1 MIRTLNII
9 QGVFEMKAILDF
21 IVDVLS
27 QPAILV
33 ALIAFIGLVVQKK
46 PASVITSGTIKT
58 ILGFLILSA
67 GAGVVVQSLEP
78 FGKIFQ
84 HAFGVQG
91 VVPNN
96 EAIISIALKKY
107 GTTAALI
114 MVFGMLVNILIAR
127 FTNLKY
133 IFLTGHHTFYMAAF
147 LAILLTVGQIKG
159 TWTIIFGSII
169 LGLIMAVFPAL
180 AQPTMRKITG
190 NDQVALGHFGTVS
203 YWAAGEIGKC
213 FRGKSK
219 STEEIKFPKGLSFL
233 RESTISISLTM
244 IALYLI
250 ASLCAGVGYVHDK
263 VSDGQ
268 NFLVFSLIQG
278 VTFAASV
285 FIILTG
291 VRLIL
296 AEIVPAF
303 KGISEKLVPHSKPA
317 LDCPIVFPYAQN
329 AVLIGFFVSF
339 LTGVLGM
346 FVMFLIGGVVILPG
360 VVPHFF
366 LGATSGVFGNARG
379 GVKGA
384 VAGSMV
390 NGILI
395 TFLPL
400 LFLPFLGDLGL
411 ASTTFS
417 DTDFLVV
424 GIVFGN
430 IVKYLGVI
438 GLTIA
443 IIAIGAI
450 AMFFQKR
457 KSVHE

>member
-1 MIRTLNII
+1 MQT
-9 QGVFEMKAILDF
+9 ILDL

-46 PASVITSGTIKT
+46 PVSVVTSGTIKT
-58 ILGFLILSA
+58 ILGFLVLSA

-96 EAIISIALKKY
+96 EAIISIALEKY

-127 FTNLKY
+127 VSNLKF

-147 LAILLTVGQIKG
+147 LAIILTVGHIKG
-159 TWTIIFGSII
+159 VLTVILGALI

-203 YWAAGEIGKC
+203 YWAAGEVGKL
-213 FRGKSK
+213 FKGHSK
-219 STEEIKFPKGLSFL
+219 STEEINFPKGLSFL

-244 IALYLI
+244 ILLYLI
-250 ASLCAGVGYVHDK
+250 ASLFAGVGYVHDEISK
-263 VSDGQ
+263 DQ
-268 NFLVFSLIQG
+268 NFIVFSLIQG
-278 VTFAASV
+278 VTFAAGV

-366 LGATSGVFGNARG
+366 LGATSDVFGNARG
-379 GVKGA
+379 GIKGA
-384 VAGSMV
+384 VAGSAL
-390 NGILI
+390 NGLLI

-430 IVKYLGVI
+430 IVKYLGIVGLVI
-438 GLTIA
+438 GIIIVAAVA
-443 IIAIGAI
+443 IVL
-450 AMFFQKR
+450 QKR
-457 KSVHE
+457 GRTVSEATKS

>member
-1 MIRTLNII
+1 MQT
-9 QGVFEMKAILDF
+9 ILDL

-46 PASVITSGTIKT
+46 PVSVVTSGTIKT
-58 ILGFLILSA
+58 ILGFLVLSA

-96 EAIISIALKKY
+96 EAIISIALEKY

-127 FTNLKY
+127 VSNLKF

-147 LAILLTVGQIKG
+147 LAIILTVGHIKG
-159 TWTIIFGSII
+159 VLTVILGALI

-203 YWAAGEIGKC
+203 YWAAGEVGKL
-213 FRGKSK
+213 FKGHSK
-219 STEEIKFPKGLSFL
+219 STEEINFPKGLSFL

-244 IALYLI
+244 ILLYLI
-250 ASLCAGVGYVHDK
+250 ASLFAGVGYVHDEISK
-263 VSDGQ
+263 DQ
-268 NFLVFSLIQG
+268 NFIVFSLIQG
-278 VTFAASV
+278 VTFAAGV

-346 FVMFLIGGVVILPG
+346 FVMFLIGGVVILPS

-379 GVKGA
+379 GIKGA
-384 VAGSMV
+384 VAGSAL
-390 NGILI
+390 NGLLI

-430 IVKYLGVI
+430 IVKYLGIVGLVI
-438 GLTIA
+438 GIIIVAAVA
-443 IIAIGAI
+443 IVL
-450 AMFFQKR
+450 QKR
-457 KSVHE
+457 GRTVSEATKS

>member
-1 MIRTLNII
+1 
-9 QGVFEMKAILDF
+9 MKPILDF

-33 ALIAFIGLVVQKK
+33 ALIALIGLIVQKK
-46 PASVITSGTIKT
+46 SAADVTSGTIKT
-58 ILGFLILSA
+58 ILGFLVLSA
-67 GAGVVVQSLEP
+67 GANVVTQSLEP

-96 EAIISIALKKY
+96 EAIISIALEKY

-114 MVFGMLVNILIAR
+114 MVFGMIVNIIIAR
-127 FTNLKY
+127 VTNLKY

-147 LAILLTVGQIKG
+147 LAILLSVGHITGTMTV
-159 TWTIIFGSII
+159 IIGSVI
-169 LGLIMAVFPAL
+169 LGLIMAILPAL

-190 NDQVALGHFGTVS
+190 NDQVALGHFGTIS
-203 YWAAGEIGKC
+203 YWTAGQIGKL
-213 FRGKSK
+213 FKGKSK
-219 STEEIKFPKGLSFL
+219 STEEINFPKGLSFL

-244 IALYLI
+244 IILYVV
-250 ASLCAGVGYVHDK
+250 ASLFATPDYVH
-263 VSDGQ
+263 SEISNGQ
-268 NFLVFSLIQG
+268 NFIVFSLIQG
-278 VTFAASV
+278 VTFAAGV

-303 KGISEKLVPHSKPA
+303 KGISEKLVPNTKPA

-339 LTGVLGM
+339 IVGVLGM
-346 FVMFLIGGVVILPG
+346 FVLFLFGGVVILPG
-360 VVPHFF
+360 VVAHFF
-366 LGATSGVFGNARG
+366 LGATAGVFGNARG
-379 GVKGA
+379 GIRGA
-384 VAGSMV
+384 VAGAAL
-390 NGILI
+390 NGLLI

-400 LFLPFLGDLGL
+400 IFLPFLGDLGG
-411 ASTTFS
+411 AATTFS

-424 GIVFGN
+424 GIIFGN
-430 IVKYLGVI
+430 IAKYLGLI
-438 GLTIA
+438 GIIVLILLIA
-443 IIAIGAI
+443 GISIL
-450 AMFFQKR
+450 FQKR
-457 KSVHE
+457 VNQHVNNK

>member
-1 MIRTLNII
+1 M
-9 QGVFEMKAILDF
+9 QAILNF
-21 IVDVLS
+21 IVDILS

-33 ALIAFIGLVVQKK
+33 ALIAFIGLIVQKK
-46 PASVITSGTIKT
+46 PAATITSGTIKT

-67 GAGVVVQSLEP
+67 GADVVVRSLEP

-91 VVPNN
+91 IVPNN
-96 EAIISIALKKY
+96 EAIVSLALKDF

-114 MVFGMLVNILIAR
+114 MVCGMIVNILIAR

-147 LAILLTVGQIKG
+147 LAIILTVSHIKG
-159 TWTIIFGSII
+159 WLTIVIGALV
-169 LGLIMAVFPAL
+169 LGLI
-180 AQPTMRKITG
+180 
-190 NDQVALGHFGTVS
+190 S
-203 YWAAGEIGKC
+203 YFAAGAVGQLFK
-213 FRGKSK
+213 GKSK

-233 RESTISISLTM
+233 RESTISISITM
-244 IALYLI
+244 ALLYFIACLF
-250 ASLCAGVGYVHDK
+250 AGVSYVHESI
-263 VSDGQ
+263 SDGQ
-268 NFLVFSLIQG
+268 NFIVFSLIQG
-278 VTFAASV
+278 VTFAAGV

-303 KGISEKLVPHSKPA
+303 KGISEKLVPNSKPA

-339 LTGVLGM
+339 ITGVIGM
-346 FVMFLIGGVVILPG
+346 FILFLFGGVVILPG
-360 VVPHFF
+360 VVAHFF
-366 LGATSGVFGNARG
+366 LGATAAVFGNARG
-379 GVKGA
+379 GIKGA
-384 VAGSMV
+384 VAGAAL

-400 LFLPFLGDLGL
+400 LFLPFLGELGG
-411 ASTTFS
+411 AATTFS
-417 DTDFLVV
+417 DTDFLAV

-430 IVKYLGVI
+430 AVKYM
-438 GLTIA
+438 GLF
-443 IIAIGAI
+443 GAI
-450 AMFFQKR
+450 LFIIIVGATAILLKGHQKPQQ
-457 KSVHE
+457 

>member
-1 MIRTLNII
+1 
-9 QGVFEMKAILDF
+9 MKAILDF

-278 VTFAASV
+278 VTFAAGV

-303 KGISEKLVPHSKPA
+303 KGISEKIVPHSKPA

>member
-1 MIRTLNII
+1 
-9 QGVFEMKAILDF
+9 MKPILDF

-33 ALIAFIGLVVQKK
+33 AMIALIGLLMQKK
-46 PASVITSGTIKT
+46 SAVDVTSGTIKT
-58 ILGFLILSA
+58 ILGFLVLSA
-67 GAGVVVQSLEP
+67 GANVVTQSLEP

-96 EAIISIALKKY
+96 EAIISIALDKY

-114 MVFGMLVNILIAR
+114 MVFGMIVNILIAR

-147 LAILLTVGQIKG
+147 LAILLSVGKITGTLTVVIGA
-159 TWTIIFGSII
+159 II
-169 LGLIMAVFPAL
+169 LGLIMAVLPAL
-180 AQPTMRKITG
+180 AQPTMQKITG
-190 NDQVALGHFGTVS
+190 NNQVALGHFGTIS
-203 YWAAGEIGKC
+203 YWAAGMVGKL
-213 FRGKSK
+213 FKGKSK
-219 STEEIKFPKGLSFL
+219 STEDIQFPKSLGFL
-233 RESTISISLTM
+233 RESTISISITM
-244 IALYLI
+244 TVLYFV
-250 ASLCAGVGYVHDK
+250 ASLFAGPAYVH
-263 VSDGQ
+263 SDISKGQ
-268 NFLVFSLIQG
+268 NFIVFSLIQG
-278 VTFAASV
+278 VTFAAGV

-303 KGISEKLVPHSKPA
+303 KGISEKLVPNTKPA

-339 LTGVLGM
+339 IVGVIGM
-346 FVMFLIGGVVILPG
+346 FVLFLCGGVIILPG

-366 LGATSGVFGNARG
+366 LGATAGVFGNARG
-379 GVKGA
+379 GIKGA
-384 VAGSMV
+384 VAGSAL

-400 LFLPFLGDLGL
+400 LFLPFLGDLGG

-417 DTDFLVV
+417 DTDFLAV

-430 IVKYLGVI
+430 IAKYLGLL
-438 GLTIA
+438 G
-443 IIAIGAI
+443 IIILIIIVAVVSVLI
-450 AMFFQKR
+450 QKR
-457 KSVHE
+457 ANRHQAE

>member
-1 MIRTLNII
+1 MQT
-9 QGVFEMKAILDF
+9 ILDL

-46 PASVITSGTIKT
+46 PVSVVTSGTIKT
-58 ILGFLILSA
+58 ILGFLVLSA

-96 EAIISIALKKY
+96 EAIISIALEKY

-127 FTNLKY
+127 VSNLKF

-147 LAILLTVGQIKG
+147 LAIILTVEHIKG
-159 TWTIIFGSII
+159 VLTVILGALI

-203 YWAAGEIGKC
+203 YWAAGEVGKL
-213 FRGKSK
+213 FKGHSK
-219 STEEIKFPKGLSFL
+219 STEEINFPKGLSFL

-244 IALYLI
+244 ILLYLI
-250 ASLCAGVGYVHDK
+250 ASLFAGVGYVHDEISK
-263 VSDGQ
+263 DQ
-268 NFLVFSLIQG
+268 NFIVFSLIQG
-278 VTFAASV
+278 VTFAAGV

-379 GVKGA
+379 GIKGA
-384 VAGSMV
+384 VAGSAL
-390 NGILI
+390 NGLLI

-430 IVKYLGVI
+430 IVKYLGIVGLVI
-438 GLTIA
+438 GIIIVAAVA
-443 IIAIGAI
+443 IVL
-450 AMFFQKR
+450 QKR
-457 KSVHE
+457 GRTVSEATKS

>member
-1 MIRTLNII
+1 MQT
-9 QGVFEMKAILDF
+9 ILDL

-46 PASVITSGTIKT
+46 PVSVVTSGTIKT
-58 ILGFLILSA
+58 ILGFLVLSA

-96 EAIISIALKKY
+96 EAIISIALEKY

-127 FTNLKY
+127 VSNLKF

-147 LAILLTVGQIKG
+147 LAIILTVGHIKG
-159 TWTIIFGSII
+159 VLTVILGALI

-203 YWAAGEIGKC
+203 YWAAGEVGKL
-213 FRGKSK
+213 FKGHSK
-219 STEEIKFPKGLSFL
+219 STEEINFPKGLSFL

-244 IALYLI
+244 ILLYLI
-250 ASLCAGVGYVHDK
+250 ASLFASVGYVHDEISK
-263 VSDGQ
+263 DQ
-268 NFLVFSLIQG
+268 NFIVFSLIQG
-278 VTFAASV
+278 VTFAAGV

-379 GVKGA
+379 GIKGA
-384 VAGSMV
+384 VAGSAL
-390 NGILI
+390 NGLLI

-430 IVKYLGVI
+430 IVKYLGIVGLVI
-438 GLTIA
+438 GIIIVAAVA
-443 IIAIGAI
+443 IVL
-450 AMFFQKR
+450 QKR
-457 KSVHE
+457 GRTVSEATKS

>member
-1 MIRTLNII
+1 MQT
-9 QGVFEMKAILDF
+9 ILDL

-46 PASVITSGTIKT
+46 PASVVTSGTIKT
-58 ILGFLILSA
+58 ILGFLVLSA
-67 GAGVVVQSLEP
+67 GASVVVQSLEP

-96 EAIISIALKKY
+96 EAIISIALEKY

-127 FTNLKY
+127 VSNLKF

-147 LAILLTVGQIKG
+147 LAIILTVGHIKG
-159 TWTIIFGSII
+159 VLTVVLGALI

-203 YWAAGEIGKC
+203 YWAAGEVGKL
-213 FRGKSK
+213 FKGRSK
-219 STEEIKFPKGLSFL
+219 STEEINFPKGLSFL

-244 IALYLI
+244 ILLYLI
-250 ASLCAGVGYVHDK
+250 ASLFAGVGYVHDEISK
-263 VSDGQ
+263 DQ
-268 NFLVFSLIQG
+268 NFIVFSLIQG
-278 VTFAASV
+278 VTFAAGV

-379 GVKGA
+379 GIKGA
-384 VAGSMV
+384 IAGSAL
-390 NGILI
+390 NGLLI

-430 IVKYLGVI
+430 IVKYLGIVGLII
-438 GLTIA
+438 GIIITAVVA
-443 IIAIGAI
+443 IVL
-450 AMFFQKR
+450 QKR
-457 KSVHE
+457 GRTASEATKS

>member
-1 MIRTLNII
+1 MQT
-9 QGVFEMKAILDF
+9 ILDL

-46 PASVITSGTIKT
+46 PVSVVTSGTIKT
-58 ILGFLILSA
+58 ILGFLVLSA
-67 GAGVVVQSLEP
+67 GAGVIVQSLEP

-96 EAIISIALKKY
+96 EAIISIALEKY

-127 FTNLKY
+127 VSNLKF

-147 LAILLTVGQIKG
+147 LAIILTVGHIKG
-159 TWTIIFGSII
+159 VLTVILGALI

-203 YWAAGEIGKC
+203 YWAAGEVGKL
-213 FRGKSK
+213 FKGHSK
-219 STEEIKFPKGLSFL
+219 STEEINFSKGLSFL

-244 IALYLI
+244 ILLYLI
-250 ASLCAGVGYVHDK
+250 ASLFAGVGYVHDEISK
-263 VSDGQ
+263 DQ
-268 NFLVFSLIQG
+268 NFIVFSLIQG
-278 VTFAASV
+278 VTFAAGV

-379 GVKGA
+379 GIKGA
-384 VAGSMV
+384 VAGSAL
-390 NGILI
+390 NGLLI

-430 IVKYLGVI
+430 IVKYLGIVGLVI
-438 GLTIA
+438 GIIIVAAVA
-443 IIAIGAI
+443 IVL
-450 AMFFQKR
+450 QKR
-457 KSVHE
+457 GRTVSEATKS

>member
-1 MIRTLNII
+1 MQT
-9 QGVFEMKAILDF
+9 ILDL

-46 PASVITSGTIKT
+46 PVSVVISGTIKT
-58 ILGFLILSA
+58 ILGFLVLSA

-96 EAIISIALKKY
+96 EAIISIALEKY

-127 FTNLKY
+127 VSNLKF

-147 LAILLTVGQIKG
+147 LAIILTVGHIKG
-159 TWTIIFGSII
+159 VLTVILGALI

-203 YWAAGEIGKC
+203 YWAAGEVGKL
-213 FRGKSK
+213 FKGHSK
-219 STEEIKFPKGLSFL
+219 STEEINFPKGLSFL

-244 IALYLI
+244 ILLYLI
-250 ASLCAGVGYVHDK
+250 ASLFAGVGYVHDEISK
-263 VSDGQ
+263 DQ
-268 NFLVFSLIQG
+268 NFIVFSLIQG
-278 VTFAASV
+278 VTFAAGV

-379 GVKGA
+379 GIKGA
-384 VAGSMV
+384 VAGSAL
-390 NGILI
+390 NGLLI

-430 IVKYLGVI
+430 IVKYLGIVGLVI
-438 GLTIA
+438 GIIIVAAVA
-443 IIAIGAI
+443 IVL
-450 AMFFQKR
+450 QKR
-457 KSVHE
+457 GRTVSEATQS

>member
-1 MIRTLNII
+1 MQT
-9 QGVFEMKAILDF
+9 ILDL

-46 PASVITSGTIKT
+46 PVSVVTSGTIKT
-58 ILGFLILSA
+58 ILGFLVLSA

-96 EAIISIALKKY
+96 EAIISIALEKY

-114 MVFGMLVNILIAR
+114 MVFGMLVNILIACVS
-127 FTNLKY
+127 NLKF

-147 LAILLTVGQIKG
+147 LAIILTVGHIKG
-159 TWTIIFGSII
+159 VLTVILGALI

-203 YWAAGEIGKC
+203 YWAAGEVGKL
-213 FRGKSK
+213 FKGHSK
-219 STEEIKFPKGLSFL
+219 STEEINFPKGLSFL

-244 IALYLI
+244 ILLYLI
-250 ASLCAGVGYVHDK
+250 ASLFAGVGYVHDEISK
-263 VSDGQ
+263 DQ
-268 NFLVFSLIQG
+268 NFIVFSLIQG
-278 VTFAASV
+278 VTFAAGV

-379 GVKGA
+379 GIKGA
-384 VAGSMV
+384 VAGSAL
-390 NGILI
+390 NGLLI

-430 IVKYLGVI
+430 IVKYLGIVGLVI
-438 GLTIA
+438 GIIIVAAVA
-443 IIAIGAI
+443 IVL
-450 AMFFQKR
+450 QKR
-457 KSVHE
+457 GRTVSEATKS

>member
-1 MIRTLNII
+1 
-9 QGVFEMKAILDF
+9 MKPILDF
-21 IVDVLS
+21 IVDILS

-33 ALIAFIGLVVQKK
+33 AMIALVGLLVQKK
-46 PASVITSGTIKT
+46 SAVDVTSGTIKT
-58 ILGFLILSA
+58 ILGFLVLSA
-67 GAGVVVQSLEP
+67 GANVVTQSLEP

-96 EAIISIALKKY
+96 EAIISIALNKY

-114 MVFGMLVNILIAR
+114 MVFGMIVNILIAR

-147 LAILLTVGQIKG
+147 LAILLSVGKITGTLTV
-159 TWTIIFGSII
+159 IIGAII
-169 LGLIMAVFPAL
+169 LGLIMAVLPAL
-180 AQPTMRKITG
+180 AHPTMKKITG
-190 NDQVALGHFGTVS
+190 NNQVALGHFGTIS
-203 YWAAGEIGKC
+203 YWAAGMVGSLFK
-213 FRGKSK
+213 GQSK
-219 STEEIKFPKGLSFL
+219 STEDIKFPKSLGFL
-233 RESTISISLTM
+233 RESTISISITM
-244 IALYLI
+244 TLLYFV
-250 ASLCAGVGYVHDK
+250 ASLFAGPTYVHADISK
-263 VSDGQ
+263 GQ
-268 NFLVFSLIQG
+268 NFIVFSLIQG
-278 VTFAASV
+278 VTFAAGV

-303 KGISEKLVPHSKPA
+303 KGISEKLVPNTKPA

-339 LTGVLGM
+339 IVGVIGM
-346 FVMFLIGGVVILPG
+346 FILFFFGGVIILPG
-360 VVPHFF
+360 VVAHFF
-366 LGATSGVFGNARG
+366 LGATAGVFGNARG
-379 GVKGA
+379 GIKGA
-384 VAGSMV
+384 VAGSAL

-400 LFLPFLGDLGL
+400 LFLPFLGDLGG

-417 DTDFLVV
+417 DTDFLAV

-430 IVKYLGVI
+430 IAKYLGII
-438 GLTIA
+438 GIIILVV
-443 IIAIGAI
+443 IIAAVSILI
-450 AMFFQKR
+450 QKR
-457 KSVHE
+457 SDKKQAE

>member
-1 MIRTLNII
+1 
-9 QGVFEMKAILDF
+9 MKAILDF

-278 VTFAASV
+278 VTFAAGV

>member
-1 MIRTLNII
+1 MQT
-9 QGVFEMKAILDF
+9 ILDL

-46 PASVITSGTIKT
+46 PVSVVTSGTIKT
-58 ILGFLILSA
+58 ILGFLVLSA

-96 EAIISIALKKY
+96 EAIISIALEKY

-127 FTNLKY
+127 VSNLKF

-147 LAILLTVGQIKG
+147 LAIILTVGHIKG
-159 TWTIIFGSII
+159 VLTVILGALI

-203 YWAAGEIGKC
+203 YWAAGEVGKL
-213 FRGKSK
+213 FKGHSK
-219 STEEIKFPKGLSFL
+219 STEEINFPKGLSFL

-244 IALYLI
+244 ILLYLI
-250 ASLCAGVGYVHDK
+250 ASLFAGVGYVHDEISK
-263 VSDGQ
+263 DQ
-268 NFLVFSLIQG
+268 NFIVFSLIQG
-278 VTFAASV
+278 VTFAAGV

-291 VRLIL
+291 VHLIL

-346 FVMFLIGGVVILPG
+346 FMMFLIGGVVILPG

-379 GVKGA
+379 GIKGA
-384 VAGSMV
+384 VAGSAL
-390 NGILI
+390 NGLLI

-430 IVKYLGVI
+430 IVKYLGIVGLVI
-438 GLTIA
+438 GIIIVAAVA
-443 IIAIGAI
+443 IVL
-450 AMFFQKR
+450 QKR
-457 KSVHE
+457 GRTVSEATKS

>member
-1 MIRTLNII
+1 M
-9 QGVFEMKAILDF
+9 QMILDL

-46 PASVITSGTIKT
+46 PVSVVTSGTIKT
-58 ILGFLILSA
+58 ILGFLVLSA

-96 EAIISIALKKY
+96 EAIISIALEKY

-127 FTNLKY
+127 VSNLKF

-147 LAILLTVGQIKG
+147 LAIILTVGHIKG
-159 TWTIIFGSII
+159 VLTVILGALI

-203 YWAAGEIGKC
+203 YWAAGEVGKL
-213 FRGKSK
+213 FKGHSK
-219 STEEIKFPKGLSFL
+219 STEEINFPKGLSFL

-244 IALYLI
+244 ILLYLI
-250 ASLCAGVGYVHDK
+250 ASLFAGVGYVHDEISK
-263 VSDGQ
+263 DQ
-268 NFLVFSLIQG
+268 NFIVFSLIQG
-278 VTFAASV
+278 VTFAAGV

-379 GVKGA
+379 GIKGA
-384 VAGSMV
+384 VAGSAL
-390 NGILI
+390 NGLLI

-430 IVKYLGVI
+430 IVKYLGIVGLVI
-438 GLTIA
+438 GIIIVAAVA
-443 IIAIGAI
+443 IVL
-450 AMFFQKR
+450 QKR
-457 KSVHE
+457 GRTVSEATKS

>member
-1 MIRTLNII
+1 MQT
-9 QGVFEMKAILDF
+9 ILDL

-46 PASVITSGTIKT
+46 PVSVVTSGTIKT
-58 ILGFLILSA
+58 ILGFLVLSA

-96 EAIISIALKKY
+96 EAIISIALEKY

-114 MVFGMLVNILIAR
+114 MVFGMLVNILITR
-127 FTNLKY
+127 VSNLKF

-147 LAILLTVGQIKG
+147 LAIILTVGHIKG
-159 TWTIIFGSII
+159 VLTVILGALI

-203 YWAAGEIGKC
+203 YWAAGEVGKL
-213 FRGKSK
+213 FKGHSK
-219 STEEIKFPKGLSFL
+219 STEEINFPKGLSFL

-244 IALYLI
+244 ILLYLI
-250 ASLCAGVGYVHDK
+250 ASLFAGVGYVHDEISK
-263 VSDGQ
+263 DQ
-268 NFLVFSLIQG
+268 NFIVFSLIQG
-278 VTFAASV
+278 VTFAAGV

-379 GVKGA
+379 GIKGA
-384 VAGSMV
+384 VAGSAL
-390 NGILI
+390 NGLLI

-430 IVKYLGVI
+430 IVKYLGIVGLVI
-438 GLTIA
+438 GIIIVAAVA
-443 IIAIGAI
+443 IVL
-450 AMFFQKR
+450 QKR
-457 KSVHE
+457 GRTVSEATKS

>member
-1 MIRTLNII
+1 MQT
-9 QGVFEMKAILDF
+9 ILDL

-46 PASVITSGTIKT
+46 PVSVVTSGTIKT
-58 ILGFLILSA
+58 ILGFLVLSA

-91 VVPNN
+91 IVPNN
-96 EAIISIALKKY
+96 EAIISIALEKY

-127 FTNLKY
+127 VSNLKF

-147 LAILLTVGQIKG
+147 LAIILTVGHIKG
-159 TWTIIFGSII
+159 VLTVILGALI

-203 YWAAGEIGKC
+203 YWAAGEVGKL
-213 FRGKSK
+213 FKGHSK
-219 STEEIKFPKGLSFL
+219 STEEINFSKGLSFL

-244 IALYLI
+244 ILLYLI
-250 ASLCAGVGYVHDK
+250 ASLFAGVGYVHDEISK
-263 VSDGQ
+263 DQ
-268 NFLVFSLIQG
+268 NFIVFSLIQG
-278 VTFAASV
+278 VTFAAGV

-379 GVKGA
+379 GIKGA
-384 VAGSMV
+384 VAGSAL
-390 NGILI
+390 NGLLI

-430 IVKYLGVI
+430 IVKYLGIVGLVI
-438 GLTIA
+438 GIIIVAAVA
-443 IIAIGAI
+443 IVL
-450 AMFFQKR
+450 QKR
-457 KSVHE
+457 GRTVSEATKS

>member
-1 MIRTLNII
+1 MQT
-9 QGVFEMKAILDF
+9 ILDL

-46 PASVITSGTIKT
+46 PVSVVTSGTIKT
-58 ILGFLILSA
+58 ILGFLVLSA

-96 EAIISIALKKY
+96 EAIISIALEKY

-114 MVFGMLVNILIAR
+114 MVFGMLLNILIAR
-127 FTNLKY
+127 VSNLKF

-147 LAILLTVGQIKG
+147 LAIILTVGHIKG
-159 TWTIIFGSII
+159 VLTVILGALI

-203 YWAAGEIGKC
+203 YWAAGEVGKL
-213 FRGKSK
+213 FKGHSK
-219 STEEIKFPKGLSFL
+219 STEEINFPKGLSFL

-244 IALYLI
+244 ILLYLI
-250 ASLCAGVGYVHDK
+250 ASLFAGVGYVHDEISK
-263 VSDGQ
+263 DQ
-268 NFLVFSLIQG
+268 NFIVFSLIQG
-278 VTFAASV
+278 VTFAAGV

-379 GVKGA
+379 GIKGA
-384 VAGSMV
+384 VAGSAL
-390 NGILI
+390 NGLLI

-430 IVKYLGVI
+430 IVKYLGIVGLVI
-438 GLTIA
+438 GIIIVAAVA
-443 IIAIGAI
+443 IVL
-450 AMFFQKR
+450 QKR
-457 KSVHE
+457 GRTVSEATKS

>member
-1 MIRTLNII
+1 MQT
-9 QGVFEMKAILDF
+9 ILDL

-46 PASVITSGTIKT
+46 PVSVVTSGTIKT
-58 ILGFLILSA
+58 ILGFLVLSA

-96 EAIISIALKKY
+96 EAIISIALEKY

-127 FTNLKY
+127 VSNLKF

-147 LAILLTVGQIKG
+147 LAIILTVGHIKG
-159 TWTIIFGSII
+159 VLTVILGALI

-203 YWAAGEIGKC
+203 YWAAGEVGKL
-213 FRGKSK
+213 FKGHSK
-219 STEEIKFPKGLSFL
+219 STEEINFPKGLSFL

-244 IALYLI
+244 ILLYLI
-250 ASLCAGVGYVHDK
+250 ASLFAGVGYVHEEISKD
-263 VSDGQ
+263 Q
-268 NFLVFSLIQG
+268 NFIVFSLIQG
-278 VTFAASV
+278 VTFAAGV

-379 GVKGA
+379 GIKGA
-384 VAGSMV
+384 VAGSAL
-390 NGILI
+390 NGLLI

-430 IVKYLGVI
+430 IVKYLGIVGLVI
-438 GLTIA
+438 GIIIVAAVA
-443 IIAIGAI
+443 IVL
-450 AMFFQKR
+450 QKR
-457 KSVHE
+457 GRTVSEATKS

>member
-1 MIRTLNII
+1 MQT
-9 QGVFEMKAILDF
+9 ILDL

-46 PASVITSGTIKT
+46 PVSVVTSGTIKT
-58 ILGFLILSA
+58 ILGFLVLSA

-96 EAIISIALKKY
+96 EAIISIALEKY

-127 FTNLKY
+127 VSNLKF

-147 LAILLTVGQIKG
+147 LAIILTVGHIKG
-159 TWTIIFGSII
+159 VLTVILGALI

-203 YWAAGEIGKC
+203 YWAAGEVGKL
-213 FRGKSK
+213 FKGHSK
-219 STEEIKFPKGLSFL
+219 STEEINFPKGLSFL

-244 IALYLI
+244 ILLYLI
-250 ASLCAGVGYVHDK
+250 ASLFAGVGYVHDEISK
-263 VSDGQ
+263 DQ
-268 NFLVFSLIQG
+268 NFIVFSLIQG
-278 VTFAASV
+278 VTFAAGV

-379 GVKGA
+379 GIKGV
-384 VAGSMV
+384 VAGSAL
-390 NGILI
+390 NGLLI

-430 IVKYLGVI
+430 IVKYLGIVGLVI
-438 GLTIA
+438 GIIIVAAVA
-443 IIAIGAI
+443 IVL
-450 AMFFQKR
+450 QKR
-457 KSVHE
+457 GRTVSEATKS

>member
-1 MIRTLNII
+1 M
-9 QGVFEMKAILDF
+9 QSILDL

-33 ALIAFIGLVVQKK
+33 ALIALIGLVVQKK
-46 PASVITSGTIKT
+46 PASVVTSGTIKT
-58 ILGFLILSA
+58 ILGFLVLSA

-96 EAIISIALKKY
+96 EAIISIALEKY

-127 FTNLKY
+127 VSNLKF

-147 LAILLTVGQIKG
+147 LAIILTVGHIKG
-159 TWTIIFGSII
+159 VLTVVLGALI

-203 YWAAGEIGKC
+203 YWAAGEVGKL
-213 FRGKSK
+213 FKDRSK

-244 IALYLI
+244 ILLYLI
-250 ASLCAGVGYVHDK
+250 ASLFAGVGYVQDEISK
-263 VSDGQ
+263 DQ
-268 NFLVFSLIQG
+268 NFIVFSLIQG
-278 VTFAASV
+278 VTFAAGV

-379 GVKGA
+379 GIKGA
-384 VAGSMV
+384 IAGSAL
-390 NGILI
+390 NGLLI

-430 IVKYLGVI
+430 IVKYLGIVGLVI
-438 GLTIA
+438 GIIITAVVA
-443 IIAIGAI
+443 IVL
-450 AMFFQKR
+450 QKR
-457 KSVHE
+457 GRTVSEATKS

>member
-1 MIRTLNII
+1 MQT
-9 QGVFEMKAILDF
+9 ILDL

-46 PASVITSGTIKT
+46 PVSVVTSGTIKT
-58 ILGFLILSA
+58 ILGFLVLSA

-96 EAIISIALKKY
+96 EAIISIALEKY

-127 FTNLKY
+127 VSNLKF

-147 LAILLTVGQIKG
+147 LAIILTVGHIKG
-159 TWTIIFGSII
+159 VLTVILGALI

-203 YWAAGEIGKC
+203 YWAAGEVGKL
-213 FRGKSK
+213 FKGHSK
-219 STEEIKFPKGLSFL
+219 STEEINFPKGLSFL

-244 IALYLI
+244 ILLYLI
-250 ASLCAGVGYVHDK
+250 ASLFAGVGYVHDEISK
-263 VSDGQ
+263 DQ
-268 NFLVFSLIQG
+268 NFIVFSLIQG
-278 VTFAASV
+278 VTFAAGV

-317 LDCPIVFPYAQN
+317 LDCPIVFPYTQN

-379 GVKGA
+379 GIKGA
-384 VAGSMV
+384 VAGSAL
-390 NGILI
+390 NGLLI

-430 IVKYLGVI
+430 IVKYLGIVGLVI
-438 GLTIA
+438 GIIIVAAVA
-443 IIAIGAI
+443 IVL
-450 AMFFQKR
+450 QKR
-457 KSVHE
+457 GRTVSEATKS

>member
-1 MIRTLNII
+1 MQT
-9 QGVFEMKAILDF
+9 ILDL

-46 PASVITSGTIKT
+46 PASVVTSGTIKT
-58 ILGFLILSA
+58 ILGFLVLSA
-67 GAGVVVQSLEP
+67 GASVVVQSLEP

-96 EAIISIALKKY
+96 EAIISIALEKY

-127 FTNLKY
+127 VSNLKF

-147 LAILLTVGQIKG
+147 LAIILTVGHIKG
-159 TWTIIFGSII
+159 VLTVVLGALI

-180 AQPTMRKITG
+180 AQQTMRKITG

-203 YWAAGEIGKC
+203 YWAAGEVGKL
-213 FRGKSK
+213 FKGRSK
-219 STEEIKFPKGLSFL
+219 STEEINFPKGLSFL

-244 IALYLI
+244 ILLYLI
-250 ASLCAGVGYVHDK
+250 ASLFAGVGYVHDEISK
-263 VSDGQ
+263 DQ
-268 NFLVFSLIQG
+268 NFIVFSLIQG
-278 VTFAASV
+278 VTFAAGV

-379 GVKGA
+379 GIKGA
-384 VAGSMV
+384 IAGSAL
-390 NGILI
+390 NGLLI

-430 IVKYLGVI
+430 IVKYLGIVGLII
-438 GLTIA
+438 GIIITAVVA
-443 IIAIGAI
+443 IVL
-450 AMFFQKR
+450 QKR
-457 KSVHE
+457 GRTASEATKS

>member
-1 MIRTLNII
+1 MQT
-9 QGVFEMKAILDF
+9 ILDL

-46 PASVITSGTIKT
+46 PVSVVTSGTIKT
-58 ILGFLILSA
+58 ILGFLVLSA

-96 EAIISIALKKY
+96 EAIISIALEKY

-127 FTNLKY
+127 VSNLKF

-147 LAILLTVGQIKG
+147 LAIILTVGHIKG
-159 TWTIIFGSII
+159 VLTVILGALI

-203 YWAAGEIGKC
+203 YWAAGEVGKL
-213 FRGKSK
+213 FKGHSK
-219 STEEIKFPKGLSFL
+219 STEEINFSKGLSFL

-244 IALYLI
+244 ILLYLI
-250 ASLCAGVGYVHDK
+250 ASLFAGVGYVHDEISK
-263 VSDGQ
+263 DQ
-268 NFLVFSLIQG
+268 NFIVFSLIQG
-278 VTFAASV
+278 VTFAAGV

-379 GVKGA
+379 GIKGA
-384 VAGSMV
+384 VAGSAL
-390 NGILI
+390 NGLLI

-400 LFLPFLGDLGL
+400 LFLPFLGL

-430 IVKYLGVI
+430 IVKYLGIVGLVI
-438 GLTIA
+438 GIIIVAAVA
-443 IIAIGAI
+443 IVL
-450 AMFFQKR
+450 QKR
-457 KSVHE
+457 GRTVSEATKS

>member
-1 MIRTLNII
+1 
-9 QGVFEMKAILDF
+9 MKAILDF

-46 PASVITSGTIKT
+46 PVSVITSGTIKT

-96 EAIISIALKKY
+96 EAIISIALKKN

-278 VTFAASV
+278 VTFAAGV